1 MSAPP
6 FLIGDRIYLRGLE
19 PEDAPT
25 LRGFL
30 NNVEVI
36 RNITVVR
43 PVSLQDELDFI
54 ETMRKGTDKITFGL
68 ALKSD
73 ERLIGVTS
81 LMEIDTRNRH
91 AAFGILI
98 GDPAEWDK
106 GYGTEATRM
115 MVDYAFRTQNLNR
128 VWLRVYEYNPR
139 GRRAY
144 EKVGFAVEGVL
155 RQDNYRDGRYWDTT
169 QMSILRSDW
178 PLGA

>member
-1 MSAPP
+1 MSIPP
-6 FLIGDRIYLRGLE
+6 FLVGERVTLRGLE
-19 PEDAPT
+19 PEDAT
-25 LRGFL
+25 ILRGFL
-30 NNVEVI
+30 NNVEVT

-54 ETMRKGTDKITFGL
+54 ETMRKGADKITFGL
-68 ALKSD
+68 CLKED
-73 ERLIGVTS
+73 GRLIGVTS
-81 LMEIDTRNRH
+81 LMQIDTRNRH
-91 AAFGILI
+91 AAFGIII
-98 GDPAEWDK
+98 GDPAEWNK
-106 GYGTEATRM
+106 GYGTEATRL

-144 EKVGFAVEGVL
+144 EKVGFKEEGTL

-178 PLGA
+178 GLAG